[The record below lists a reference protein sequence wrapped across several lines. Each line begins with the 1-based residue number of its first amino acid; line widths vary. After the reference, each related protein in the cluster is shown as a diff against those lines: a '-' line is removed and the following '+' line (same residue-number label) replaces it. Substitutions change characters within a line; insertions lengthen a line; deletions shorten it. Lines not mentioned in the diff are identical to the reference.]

1 METLVRKY
9 LPITVGIAAMLFPV
23 SVLAVDLKPLEAVS
37 VKAASDY
44 VAAEGLNNL
53 PIYRANIG
61 LFFDATPF
69 GPFTK
74 FSLGV
79 ARTEQ
84 PDERRMGRSKLTPGY
99 GLSTFTEE

>member
-1 METLVRKY
+1 MRKY
-9 LPITVGIAAMLFPV
+9 LPITVGAAVML
-23 SVLAVDLKPLEAVS
+23 LADLVMALDLKPLEASS

-44 VAAEGLNNL
+44 VAAAAPNDL
-53 PIYRANIG
+53 PLYRAKPLYRANVR

-84 PDERRMGRSKLTPGY
+84 PDERRRSRSY
-99 GLSTFTEE
+99 

>member
-1 METLVRKY
+1 MLSRLNGRPLVRKY
-9 LPITVGIAAMLFPV
+9 LPITVGAAVML
-23 SVLAVDLKPLEAVS
+23 LADLVMALDLKPLEASS

-44 VAAEGLNNL
+44 VAAAAPNDL
-53 PIYRANIG
+53 PLYRANVR

-84 PDERRMGRSKLTPGY
+84 PDERRRSRSY
-99 GLSTFTEE
+99 